1 MKKILTQISSLML
14 LCFAFQ
20 SIFLWGNALGQARTI
35 SGKVTSAEDGN
46 ALPGVNITV
55 KGTSTGVI
63 SDADGTYRIG
73 VPADAT
79 TLVFSFIGF
88 RRAEVVIGNRTEIN
102 QVLQVDTRQLNEVVV
117 TSFGIQKE
125 KKELGYAVQEVK
137 GQDIAE
143 TNRPNFVTA
152 LQGRVAGLNVGTTS
166 GMAGSSSAIVLR
178 GGSSIGSNNQ
188 PLFVVDGVP
197 VDNSTANES
206 FFLTDTPNRNSD
218 YTNRIADIDPNDIEN
233 VTVLKGPAASALYG
247 IDAANGAIIIT
258 TKRGKKGSM
267 RIDYNANFMMENATR
282 FPEIQTRFANGLA
295 VNGVP
300 TTNRGTLSTWGA
312 ERTAGEPTFNN
323 AKNFFQTGFMQN
335 HSLSASGGN
344 DYITYQ
350 LSTNIMRQGGVVPET
365 DYGRN
370 SFRLNLTSQL
380 SKKLKA
386 NVSANYINSTA
397 NRGTVGQ
404 KGNGGLYYYSLIW
417 PAYDDV
423 TNFRNDNGTARKVLT
438 DNTAADF
445 DPFENPLLNVNRN
458 KTYDVTDR
466 YILNGSLSYEVTSW
480 FNLTGRIGS
489 DVYRTY
495 GQTALDPQSQQRFF
509 LGGTAVVPANV
520 RGVLFESDVNSK
532 LVNSFL
538 LANFKKKFN
547 DINANLTLGLN
558 YETRSYRVDSRYG
571 EGFLTPDIVSI
582 INTAQPSRRIATRGT
597 ERRLFGVFGELKLDY
612 KNMLFLSVTGRQD
625 HSSTL
630 PPENSKFFYPSVST
644 AFVFSEALGID
655 DSKFLSYGKVR
666 ASFAQVG
673 KDALPHQ
680 VFPALQEFI
689 RTGGGYNVGFFGPNP
704 TIKPETTVSYEGG
717 FDVKFFNNRLGIDFT
732 YYYME
737 SRNQIVQPRLSY
749 ATGYILQLLNSGV
762 VQNKGVEILLTG
774 SPVKSGKFSWD
785 VIGNFTL
792 NRNRVT
798 QMPADLPEFYLS
810 DTWLAGNAR
819 AGYVLGESMM
829 SITGYDWQRNAN
841 GEAIVGTNGIPLVN
855 TAFPFIGNRQ
865 PKFTFGLT
873 NRFQM
878 GPLSL
883 SVLFD
888 FRVGGDVYNA
898 TERDLVLLGLS
909 PRTLDRG
916 TQIVF
921 DGVTQTG
928 ERNTVPITLDQL
940 WYTSGLRGLVE
951 SQFVEKNINAMRL
964 RDLTLSY
971 ALPKSLVEKTKIV
984 RNLAINLTGTN
995 LLLLTN
1001 YTGADP
1007 DVNGLN
1013 ASARGSGA
1021 MGFDY
1026 FSLPQTVAFALGIRA
1041 GF

>member
-1 MKKILTQISSLML
+1 MKNIFTLLLAFLFVGML
-14 LCFAFQ
+14 
-20 SIFLWGNALGQARTI
+20 GNAYAQQRTI
-35 SGKVTSAEDGN
+35 SGKVTSGEDGSG
-46 ALPGVNITV
+46 LPGVNITV
-55 KGTSTGVI
+55 KGTSAGTV
-63 SDADGTYRIG
+63 SDADGSYRLS
-73 VPADAT
+73 VPEDAT

-88 RRAEVVIGNRTEIN
+88 RKAEVLIGNRTEVN
-102 QVLQVDTRQLNEVVV
+102 VTLLVDTRQLNEVVV

-137 GQDIAE
+137 GQEIAE

-152 LQGRVAGLNVGTTS
+152 LQGRIAGVSIGTTS
-166 GMAGSSSAIVLR
+166 GMAGASSQIVLR
-178 GGSSIGSNNQ
+178 GGSSLGANNQ
-188 PLFVVDGVP
+188 PLFVIDGVP
-197 VDNSTANES
+197 VDNTTKSEG
-206 FFLTDTPNRNSD
+206 FLLTDTPNRISD

-233 VTVLKGPAASALYG
+233 ITVLKGPAASALYG

-258 TKRGKKGSM
+258 TKKGKKGSV
-267 RIDYNANFMMENATR
+267 RIDYSTNFTLENATR
-282 FPEIQTRFANGLA
+282 FPEIQTKFANGSW
-295 VNGVP
+295 VNNVP
-300 TTNRGTLSTWGA
+300 TTNRNTLSTWGA
-312 ERTAGEPTFNN
+312 ERPAGEPTFDNVR
-323 AKNFFQTGFMQN
+323 NFFRTGFMQN

-344 DYITYQ
+344 DVLTYQ
-350 LSTNIMRQGGVVPET
+350 LSTNIMRQDGVAPET
-365 DYGRN
+365 SYGRN

-397 NRGTVGQ
+397 DRGTVGQ
-404 KGNGGLYYYSLIW
+404 KGQGGLYYYALIW
-417 PAYDDV
+417 PAYDDI
-423 TNFRNDNGTARKVLT
+423 TNFRNENGTARKVLT
-438 DNTAADF
+438 DNTSADF

-458 KTYDVTDR
+458 KTVDITDR
-466 YILNGSLSYEVTSW
+466 YILNGSLSYDVTEW
-480 FNLTGRIGS
+480 FNLTGRVGS
-489 DVYRTY
+489 DIYRTA
-495 GQTALDPQSQQRFF
+495 GQTVLDQNSQQRFF
-509 LGGTAVVPANV
+509 LGGTAVVPNNV

-532 LVNSFL
+532 LLNSFF

-547 DINANLTLGLN
+547 DWNTNLTLGLN
-558 YETRSYRVDSRYG
+558 YETRTYRVDSRYG
-571 EGFLTPDIVSI
+571 EGFLTPDVASI

-597 ERRLFGVFGELKLDY
+597 QRNLFGIFGELKVDY

-644 AFVFSEALGID
+644 AFVFTEAFGLDEGGI
-655 DSKFLSYGKVR
+655 LSYGKLR

-704 TIKPETTVSYEGG
+704 KIKPETTVSYEGG
-717 FDVKFFNNRLGIDFT
+717 FDVKFLNNRLGIDFT
-732 YYYME
+732 YYSME

-749 ATGYILQLLNSGV
+749 ATGYILQLINSGV
-762 VQNKGVEILLTG
+762 VQNRGVEVLLTG
-774 SPVKSGKFSWD
+774 SPIKTDKLTWD

-792 NRNRVT
+792 NRNKVT

-829 SITGYDWQRNAN
+829 SITGYDYRRNEN
-841 GEAIVGTNGIPLVN
+841 GEVIVGANGIPLVN

-878 GPLSL
+878 GPLAVSF
-883 SVLFD
+883 LFD
-888 FRVGGDVYNA
+888 FRIGGDVYNA
-898 TERDLVLLGLS
+898 TERELVLLGLS
-909 PRTLDRG
+909 KRTLDRG

-928 ERNTVPITLDQL
+928 ERNTVPITLDQA

-951 SQFVEKNINAMRL
+951 SQFIEKNINAARL
-964 RDLTLSY
+964 RDLTISY
-971 ALPKSLVEKTKIV
+971 TLPKSLVEKTKIIK
-984 RNLAINLTGTN
+984 NLAVNLTGNN
-995 LLLLTN
+995 LLLFTN
-1001 YTGADP
+1001 YSGPDP

-1026 FSLPQTVAFALGIRA
+1026 FSLPQTVAFALGLRA